1 MGLFQDG
8 PAAMVIT
15 SLTIASILLNNNDA
29 IAEAISPISFRE
41 IDQAGR
47 IRRAQKKAFTARL
60 VFALLGRIS
69 LIGPI
74 LIMTLHE
81 STSTSLSTVSVA
93 TFIFALVMALFATKV
108 DRNDVLAATATY
120 AALLVVFIGTSK
132 PSNANWGD
140 ESVYILWDGNT
151 AIEKVDT

>member
-108 DRNDVLAATATY
+108 DRNDVLAATAAY

-132 PSNANWGD
+132 PSNAN
-140 ESVYILWDGNT
+140 
-151 AIEKVDT
+151 